1 MSENQSEIIAKAKM
15 EASASL
21 AKGFITDFKPML
33 ENVKDLVN
41 QDGNKTLINQK
52 IDTMLHLLAQ
62 LEKFSSIN
70 RKD

>member
-15 EASASL
+15 KASASL

-62 LEKFSSIN
+62 LEKFSSVN
-70 RKD
+70 GKN

>member
-21 AKGFITDFKPML
+21 TKGFVTDFKPML

-41 QDGNKTLINQK
+41 HDGDKTLVNQK
-52 IDTMLHLLAQ
+52 IDTMLHLIAQ
-62 LEKFSSIN
+62 LEKFSSVN
-70 RKD
+70 GKD